1 MLYESGDQF
10 FKKALERLNERA
22 KELNCLYQ
30 VEEVFRIEN
39 LELEQ
44 IFRKI
49 IDIIPSGWQHPTV
62 CEVRIVFEGKSY
74 ESSDYRETAW
84 YQLADIVVDNN
95 ICGFIE
101 VVYTQLIQ
109 EVRGS
114 QFLPEEQ
121 KLLNTIAN
129 IIADHIFS
137 RRVKSSIAVL
147 KATLEEKAQLR
158 EPILTPTSDEHWK
171 WRYHIVEL
179 IASRLDPDRFGVKA
193 LYLLGST
200 KNATSGPGSDIDL
213 MVHFAGNEQ
222 QKAELLAWFQGWSF
236 ALAEMNYM
244 KTGYRMDSMLD
255 VHLKTDEDILKK
267 DSFTVKIN
275 AVDDPARLIPMKKK

>member
-1 MLYESGDQF
+1 M
-10 FKKALERLNERA
+10 
-22 KELNCLYQ
+22 
-30 VEEVFRIEN
+30 
-39 LELEQ
+39 
-44 IFRKI
+44 
-49 IDIIPSGWQHPTV
+49 
-62 CEVRIVFEGKSY
+62 
-74 ESSDYRETAW
+74 
-84 YQLADIVVDNN
+84 
-95 ICGFIE
+95 
-101 VVYTQLIQ
+101 
-109 EVRGS
+109 
-114 QFLPEEQ
+114 
-121 KLLNTIAN
+121 
-129 IIADHIFS
+129 
-137 RRVKSSIAVL
+137 
-147 KATLEEKAQLR
+147 
-158 EPILTPTSDEHWK
+158 
-171 WRYHIVEL
+171 EL